1 MSTYEGATVIIWGGT
16 PQPSGAQAG
25 SVNPAQ
31 EIKRAYGGR
40 ISSITPLVWDENTKQ
55 VVFVGGTIN
64 AHPARN
70 SVLIYGTFGEYEKL
84 VSAGV
89 L

>member
-1 MSTYEGATVIIWGGT
+1 MSTY
-16 PQPSGAQAG
+16 SGG

-31 EIKRAYGGR
+31 EIKRAYGER
-40 ISSITPLVWDENTKQ
+40 ISSVTPLAWDAATKK

-64 AHPARN
+64 AQPGRD

-84 VSAGV
+84 VSEGE